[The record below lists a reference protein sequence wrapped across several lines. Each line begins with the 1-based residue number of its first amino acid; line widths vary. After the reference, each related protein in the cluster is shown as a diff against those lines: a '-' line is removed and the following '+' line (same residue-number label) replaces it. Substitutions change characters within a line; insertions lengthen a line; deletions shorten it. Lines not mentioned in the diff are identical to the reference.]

1 MRIFVV
7 VAKNRP
13 DLYEYF
19 TSGFAGI
26 DNVEVIIDRRIGPE
40 QPASTVG
47 SQYSERRNAQNIYEQ
62 LEQRGF
68 VIVRIPAE

>member
-19 TSGFAGI
+19 RAGLAGI
-26 DNVEVIIDRRIGPE
+26 EGIEVIHDRRIGETP
-40 QPASTVG
+40 PAPAATG
-47 SQYSERRNAQNIYEQ
+47 SERRNARNVYDE
-62 LEQRGF
+62 LEIRGF
-68 VIVRIPAE
+68 VIVRLPA